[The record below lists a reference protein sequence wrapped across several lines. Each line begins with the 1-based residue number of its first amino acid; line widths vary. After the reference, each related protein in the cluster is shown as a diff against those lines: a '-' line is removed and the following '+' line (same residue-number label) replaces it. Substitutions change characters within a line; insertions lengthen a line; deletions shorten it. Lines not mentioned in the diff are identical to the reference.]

1 MARVR
6 LGVQVTS
13 PGGAVQEAIIDPK
26 RDEFDGTVTDT
37 GEGTQFGRLVVQI
50 DAAGRAIEECLEQH
64 PAVAT
69 TLRPDPTIKLPVL
82 VTHNKCL
89 TLNIPT
95 QTPAVRRWL
104 PCTAGDFV
112 AVGTVLNLLIV
123 TEEDGARHGCRNRT
137 GVSVACHEPYVA
149 DALTEQQQQ
158 QPLPDHTVC
167 DTGVAVV
174 RADMRTGVTGSLFKV
189 LAGGACHDKRDLL
202 ARA

>member
-1 MARVR
+1 M
-6 LGVQVTS
+6 
-13 PGGAVQEAIIDPK
+13 
-26 RDEFDGTVTDT
+26 
-37 GEGTQFGRLVVQI
+37 
-50 DAAGRAIEECLEQH
+50 
-64 PAVAT
+64 AT
-69 TLRPDPTIKLPVL
+69 TLRPDPTIKLPEL

-174 RADMRTGVTGSLFKV
+174 RADMRTGVTGSLFSSKFLPAEPATTSAISWHVRESFGGRWLCV
-189 LAGGACHDKRDLL
+189 LCVSVRVVLDGVCADGRVGFGRPQLTV
-202 ARA
+202 